1 MKKNKFS
8 RILIGF
14 IVLLICAYSANA
26 QQVSG
31 VNKFQTGVTYNVDDL
46 VSSSGVIYKAL
57 LQNATMPPNDNWVS
71 FVTLDDL
78 PPSTNPL
85 PLNYSVNW
93 TGTGLVFNAA
103 ALRYYIVNTYSSA
116 TAAEIT
122 LNTADA
128 TNDRIDLIVADTS
141 GVISKI
147 TGTPAPSPA
156 EPNYDLETQFPL
168 KFILVAAGGTVPD
181 GISNTLI
188 YDENLQESG
197 GEWDTSGLSDFNST
211 TEAYSGVKSIDTSI
225 SNFSMIFQNST
236 GFVFKD
242 LVNISIWLKL
252 DTAWTNKYAYIY
264 VNLSNQVGGT
274 GISIYYDLNLSGFDT
289 SSTDWQNIII
299 PKSEFS
305 GSESLV
311 IKTISYHFY
320 PGNNYHTDLITI
332 QTDTSAP
339 TTPPTDAY
347 APLSHVSNYT
357 NPHQVTKTQVG
368 LSNVPNTDFTTAV
381 GLNTAKITESTS
393 VTDTS
398 EIDLTLTGTAI
409 KGDLGVASIDETKL
423 DASVNVSLNLADSA
437 LQSFTESD
445 PVYTADPAFSIVAQ
459 DITNLGNL
467 SNTNTG
473 DNAVNSLYSS
483 LVTNQTHTG
492 DVTGATALTIAVDAV
507 DIPMLSAT
515 GTADAT
521 TYLRGDNTW
530 ATAGGGGGDV
540 FKVGTPVNNQI
551 GVWTGDG
558 TLEGTTGF
566 TNDGTTFVS
575 TSPTTTLG
583 TTIGKIQAHTDILF
597 EIDYDNNSTSEYR
610 FTNGI
615 GNDLLTLGETS
626 IMELGRNDVEMGDF
640 SLFGDAGGNGGRI
653 TLYNA
658 GSFDSDNEYFD
669 VNSVNGDFIISGVTD
684 GNILNYDASVNE
696 LNIYGGAEITVKET
710 TSTTL
715 DLGSIGGNLVSMGTA
730 NTATTYTITGAVPNG
745 YAQVRINAASE
756 PTVTGG
762 TKTAGATFAASTDMH
777 LVVWYNGTTT
787 QYYFL
792 EI

>member
-103 ALRYYIVNTYSSA
+103 ALRYYIVNTYYSA

-381 GLNTAKITESTS
+381 GLNTSKITESTS

-409 KGDLGVASIDETKL
+409 KGDLIAASIDEAKL
-423 DASVNVSLNLADSA
+423 DASINTSLNLADSA

-473 DNAVNSLYSS
+473 DNATNTLYSGLQS
-483 LVTNQTHTG
+483 EVDLN
-492 DVTGATALTIAVDAV
+492 TA
-507 DIPMLSAT
+507 
-515 GTADAT
+515 
-521 TYLRGDNTW
+521 
-530 ATAGGGGGDV
+530 
-540 FKVGTPVNNQI
+540 KV
-551 GVWTGDG
+551 
-558 TLEGTTGF
+558 
-566 TNDGTTFVS
+566 
-575 TSPTTTLG
+575 
-583 TTIGKIQAHTDILF
+583 
-597 EIDYDNNSTSEYR
+597 
-610 FTNGI
+610 
-615 GNDLLTLGETS
+615 
-626 IMELGRNDVEMGDF
+626 
-640 SLFGDAGGNGGRI
+640 
-653 TLYNA
+653 
-658 GSFDSDNEYFD
+658 SFDSTSSTRLANTSGT
-669 VNSVNGDFIISGVTD
+669 NTGDQDLSGKADKTNV
-684 GNILNYDASVNE
+684 LE
-696 LNIYGGAEITVKET
+696 LNNT
-710 TSTTL
+710 TSFTPSADYQPATKKYV
-715 DLGSIGGNLVSMGTA
+715 DDNSGGGNPILINDATAASISNVGTMRYRVSGNNSYIDIVMQ
-730 NTATTYTITGAVPNG
+730 TGAAT
-745 YAQVRINAASE
+745 YAWINI
-756 PTVTGG
+756 VQNN
-762 TKTAGATFAASTDMH
+762 
-777 LVVWYNGTTT
+777 W
-787 QYYFL
+787 
-792 EI
+792 